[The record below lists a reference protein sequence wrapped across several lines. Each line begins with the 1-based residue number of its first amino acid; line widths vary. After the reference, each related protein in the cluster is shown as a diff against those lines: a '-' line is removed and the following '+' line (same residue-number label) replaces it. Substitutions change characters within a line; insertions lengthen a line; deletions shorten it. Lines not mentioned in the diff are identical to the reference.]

1 MKVRFAVALV
11 GWTLGLALS
20 AFADEAPTVAS
31 SSQDAIPVDADGPT
45 DHPADKDH
53 HPKRPEK
60 QHPKTPEEASG
71 KNAPS
76 SVSNEKQDRPAS
88 GGTSDSSN
96 AANSTTEP
104 RLTFQYWNYYEPY
117 LNENSNWAEN
127 GIGRVLIPFQ
137 VDGIQQIF
145 HVVPSVVTDPN
156 SIRGPRTGFGDLQF
170 YNFSLTKFALPESQ
184 ALTVGAGP
192 LLEVPT
198 ATTSNFGPDSVQGGA
213 AGVIE
218 ARLNWGIAGVLPT
231 YQHTLS
237 GAGSQLITV
246 QPILYYNFQQGWYF
260 RSDAI
265 MQFNNYSHTNVVP
278 VGLGIGK
285 VVQLEGGYVL
295 NGYVE
300 VQPSV
305 FRSGRGA
312 PDLQIETGIQIQFP
326 TSLTSGWKF

>member
-1 MKVRFAVALV
+1 
-11 GWTLGLALS
+11 
-20 AFADEAPTVAS
+20 
-31 SSQDAIPVDADGPT
+31 
-45 DHPADKDH
+45 
-53 HPKRPEK
+53 
-60 QHPKTPEEASG
+60 
-71 KNAPS
+71 
-76 SVSNEKQDRPAS
+76 
-88 GGTSDSSN
+88 
-96 AANSTTEP
+96 
-104 RLTFQYWNYYEPY
+104 
-117 LNENSNWAEN
+117 
-127 GIGRVLIPFQ
+127 
-137 VDGIQQIF
+137 
-145 HVVPSVVTDPN
+145 VTDPN

-218 ARLNWGIAGVLPT
+218 ARLNWGIAGVLAT

-265 MQFNNYSHTNVVP
+265 MQFNNYKHTNVVP

-312 PDLQIETGIQIQFP
+312 PDLQIEIGIQIQFP